1 MVKLEYIC
9 FLDLFLEETN
19 RFFDN
24 EFHTDAD
31 DKTNENIRTQFEQI
45 YPIIIGIGAAYAL
58 AHCLYNIGKGQERV
72 DCAEK
77 LRGHINRESTA
88 RAADLYH

>member
-1 MVKLEYIC
+1 MLHLVWQITVKLEYIC

-24 EFHTDAD
+24 KSHTDSD

-45 YPIIIGIGAAYAL
+45 YPIIIGIA
-58 AHCLYNIGKGQERV
+58 
-72 DCAEK
+72 
-77 LRGHINRESTA
+77 STT
-88 RAADLYH
+88 